1 MRYYGQSQAL
11 HGKAYR
17 AVAAQIREIPLQVGS
32 YVRLSLG
39 RSHVHT
45 AGDQLS
51 VCGAAHLFRQSAG
64 QRKPGVYYRTH
75 IAVYVELFFIVVKRR
90 RLFEEL
96 QKGFEV
102 ELIDAVE
109 QEMKAQLE

>member
-1 MRYYGQSQAL
+1 M
-11 HGKAYR
+11 
-17 AVAAQIREIPLQVGS
+17 GS

-39 RSHVHT
+39 RGHVHA
-45 AGDQLS
+45 AGNQLS

-64 QRKPGVYYRTH
+64 QRKPGIYYRTH

-109 QEMKAQLE
+109 QEVKAKFQRLGTLKEKLL